1 MKSRFIA
8 LTISL
13 AIVVSMSTACI
24 GNFALA
30 GNVRKF
36 NLEFNEGRWERE
48 LLFVGMYIIPVYP
61 FAGMIDILIINS
73 IEFWTG
79 ENPISKAPSVSPVT
93 AKNFTAE
100 DGTQVTMTH
109 QLDDTIMVELVTP
122 AGETRTLELVRTDRG
137 LVIKDEQGAEI
148 VDTGLRYFAPEAFGI
163 L

>member
-24 GNFALA
+24 GNFALS

-36 NLEFNEGRWERE
+36 NLEYNEGRWQRE
-48 LLFVGMYIIPVYP
+48 LLFFGMYIIPVYP
-61 FAGMIDILIINS
+61 ISGVIDLLIINS

-79 ENPISKAPSVSPVT
+79 ENPVSKKPSVSPI
-93 AKNFTAE
+93 AAENFTTE

-109 QLDDTIMVELVTP
+109 QLDDTIKVELVTP

-137 LVIKDEQGAEI
+137 LVIKDEQGTEI
-148 VDTGLRYFAPEAFGI
+148 VDTGLRYVAPEAFGI